1 MIRKEQDRLTI
12 MVGIKR
18 QELTLVAAAQV
29 MDLSY
34 RQAKR
39 MWRWYIRPTATSGW
53 SATTKRYA
61 DFGPDAGRRV
71 SGAGRRTSG
80 GSRDLAA
87 LAIGRRQTHRAPP
100 PAGAKATGRFQPE
113 STSHA

>member
-1 MIRKEQDRLTI
+1 MIRKERDRLTI

-39 MWRWYIRPTATSGW
+39 MWRWYIRPTATPGW
-53 SATTKRYA
+53 PATTNA
-61 DFGPDAGRRV
+61 T
-71 SGAGRRTSG
+71 RTSAPT
-80 GSRDLAA
+80 LAA
-87 LAIGRRQTHRAPP
+87 EYLAQDDGLQVDHETLRRWLLAEGKRTVR
-100 PAGAKATGRFQPE
+100 TRPE
-113 STSHA
+113 STSRA

>member
-53 SATTKRYA
+53 PATTKRYA

-71 SGAGRRTSG
+71 SGEDDGLQVDHETLRRWL
-80 GSRDLAA
+80 LAE
-87 LAIGRRQTHRAPP
+87 GKRTVRTR
-100 PAGAKATGRFQPE
+100 PE
-113 STSHA
+113 STSRA

>member
-53 SATTKRYA
+53 PATTKRYA
-61 DFGPDAGRRV
+61 DFGPTLAAEYLAQDDGLQV
-71 SGAGRRTSG
+71 
-80 GSRDLAA
+80 DHEILAA
-87 LAIGRRQTHRAPP
+87 LAIGRRQTHRAH
-100 PAGAKATGRFQPE
+100 PARIHQPRLRK
-113 STSHA
+113 TRPR